1 MEKWEK
7 QEGLLPQRELWKGFR
22 GGVLWL
28 IAAIVFYNT
37 VSQYIFD
44 VLAREIFYKVY
55 GTTQWL
61 PDIPS
66 LILYIVNP
74 VLEVVVAVVLAS
86 LLKGTLNRILE
97 RKNRKI
103 EEKNTKILEK
113 NLSEDGNYIGNQN
126 LDEAARLQLRLEK
139 GKMEIA
145 KYEGF
150 FKKVDFAKSFY
161 HWKKSYSVIVGIL
174 AYIGTYMAA
183 AALFLVVGIVIS
195 LLFVILGIEIPEVVG
210 EFVVPLINIVAIAGA
225 VVVGI
230 ASIPFAKSMQKKAE
244 RLQAEDEEKGYSA
257 ALKCVIWD
265 VPARYRRKHLMNKL
279 IQVVKKKRVT
289 TVEEAIRIYERNLAI
304 KKGIAKIIAVLIMF
318 GIYNSV
324 NNWFDEMEADAR
336 GISNDIGRRMDESKA
351 ESERI
356 RETDRK
362 VREMRNRAGAAQ
374 DYANRSRA
382 NAANLAGTSKFG
394 EAAQWANDAQ
404 RKANSAW
411 NDLNNFRG

>member
-1 MEKWEK
+1 
-7 QEGLLPQRELWKGFR
+7 
-22 GGVLWL
+22 
-28 IAAIVFYNT
+28 
-37 VSQYIFD
+37 
-44 VLAREIFYKVY
+44 
-55 GTTQWL
+55 
-61 PDIPS
+61 
-66 LILYIVNP
+66 
-74 VLEVVVAVVLAS
+74 
-86 LLKGTLNRILE
+86 
-97 RKNRKI
+97 
-103 EEKNTKILEK
+103 
-113 NLSEDGNYIGNQN
+113 